1 MHSIPGLRLRVQDHI
16 ERIGIDESDMGEF
29 AYDYVGPQTQSE
41 VRAMSFG
48 QGTGYELR
56 TQELKDRIAPF

>member
-29 AYDYVGPQTQSE
+29 AYDYIGPPTQSE
-41 VRAMSFG
+41 VRAISFG
-48 QGTGYELR
+48 
-56 TQELKDRIAPF
+56 

>member
-1 MHSIPGLRLRVQDHI
+1 MHFIPYLRLRVLDHV

-29 AYDYVGPQTQSE
+29 AYDYVGPQTQTE

-48 QGTGYELR
+48 QSSGYELR
-56 TQELKDRIAPF
+56 TPELKESITPF